1 MSKTI
6 YARPLNDA
14 TRKKFREDADM
25 YFHHT
30 FNPDWC
36 YSCTDNAIWVDSGY
50 GFELSEDFQREKLSF
65 VLNGLTEGVDYELE
79 IK

>member
-6 YARPLNDA
+6 YARPLNEA
-14 TRKKFREDADM
+14 TRNKFREDADM

-36 YSCTDNAIWVDSGY
+36 YSCTDDAIWVDSGY
-50 GFELSEDFQREKLSF
+50 GFELSEDFQREMLSF
-65 VLNGLTEGVDYELE
+65 VLNGLTECVDYELE

>member
-1 MSKTI
+1 MNKTI
-6 YARPLNDA
+6 YARPLNEA

-36 YSCTDNAIWVDSGY
+36 YSCTDDAIWVDSGY
-50 GFELSEDFQREKLSF
+50 GFEFSEDFQREKLSF
-65 VLNGLTEGVDYELE
+65 VLDGLTEGVDYELE
-79 IK
+79 TK